1 MRFSTASRPTA
12 ARRAVDLPPRS
23 PSRSPHGWSRWSR
36 AARRHW
42 EDAGGVAA
50 QAAAISA
57 RAVALA
63 HTDGSAWEDALTAL
77 EEAES
82 GVDDDPR
89 RNFALEQK
97 LELAAAVPLEIAS
110 LGADASAL
118 AAVAAERCDAT
129 YRADAAAAAALAAGG
144 ASAAA
149 HLVRANLGVRAADP
163 RLARALASEQ
173 AAHDVGRSPAPID
186 PVSDARSQPLS
197 TASDAELVSRCRAGD
212 PDAWNELVERY
223 SRYVYAIAVRGFRM
237 SDEDAEDVFQD
248 VFTRVYTR
256 LDTLRDDSALRPWIA
271 QLTRRRCIDLTA
283 ARGREQPGVD
293 IELPEESTDL
303 QDVEE
308 AFEVR
313 RR

>member
-1 MRFSTASRPTA
+1 MSADDYLALRLDAFLDRISADGRAPGGGSAAALTVAFA
-12 ARRAVDLPPRS
+12 ARLVS
-23 PSRSPHGWSRWSR
+23 MV
-36 AARRHW
+36 ARCTPQW

-50 QAAAISA
+50 QAGAISA

-163 RLARALASEQ
+163 RLARALASE
-173 AAHDVGRSPAPID
+173 R
-186 PVSDARSQPLS
+186 
-197 TASDAELVSRCRAGD
+197 
-212 PDAWNELVERY
+212 
-223 SRYVYAIAVRGFRM
+223 
-237 SDEDAEDVFQD
+237 
-248 VFTRVYTR
+248 
-256 LDTLRDDSALRPWIA
+256 
-271 QLTRRRCIDLTA
+271 A
-283 ARGREQPGVD
+283 ARDVAAR
-293 IELPEESTDL
+293 LLEST
-303 QDVEE
+303 
-308 AFEVR
+308 R
-313 RR
+313 